1 MNMDIEA
8 VAGKTASW
16 YLYSHVD
23 LKDPR
28 FLPSPGSTLLG
39 ASIW

>member
-8 VAGKTASW
+8 VAGKTPSW
-16 YLYSHVD
+16 CLYSHVD
-23 LKDPR
+23 LGGLEDPR

-39 ASIW
+39 A